1 MAKDGR
7 KSKYDPLITPS
18 QAEDYAKELLT
29 NAQIAAKLG
38 ISYETFRRWQNKY
51 SAFCEAIKRG
61 KAVSNVKLIEA
72 MKKSAEGYTVEEET
86 TVIHLDE
93 NKQPK
98 SYDRIVKK
106 RYIPPS
112 TTTQIFLAKN
122 RMPEDFRDVNRH
134 EVDLRGQIKVNTLA
148 DLMME
153 EFANGAG
160 EENAESPAS

>member
-1 MAKDGR
+1 MAKFGR

-38 ISYETFRRWQNKY
+38 ISHETFCQWQKKY
-51 SAFCEAIKRG
+51 VEFSEAIKRG
-61 KAVSNVKLIEA
+61 KAVSNVKLLQA
-72 MKKSAEGYTVEEET
+72 MQKSAEGYTVEEET

-153 EFANGAG
+153 EFGNAAS
-160 EENAESPAS
+160 ENPAESPAS

>member
-1 MAKDGR
+1 MAKFGR

-18 QAEDYAKELLT
+18 LAEDYAKELLT
-29 NAQIAAKLG
+29 DEQIAAKLG
-38 ISYETFRRWQNKY
+38 ISKPTFYEWQKKHADFLN
-51 SAFCEAIKRG
+51 AIKRG
-61 KAVSNVKLIEA
+61 KAVSNVALVQA
-72 MKKSAEGYTVEEET
+72 MKKSAEGYEVEETET
-86 TVIHLDE
+86 TVILDK
-93 NKQPK
+93 NKNATGYRK
-98 SYDRIVKK
+98 TTRK

-160 EENAESPAS
+160 EEAASNPAN